1 MSIIRQVAFFGSS
14 LESNFQ
20 LAGTDAMLAQTSR
33 EKILRPL
40 LSAARVADDFFVDQ
54 NHYIEILSKTGE
66 PEKDGR
72 FFWIFHS
79 LDYEMWSKHELD
91 VLVFRGSPILECAAS
106 HIVRTLQD
114 SEANNLLLYFFYS
127 SAKSSNSTIWRNL
140 VAACTILNQVLDSCP
155 SSQQQYLL
163 ESFLTKTLA
172 TLDDWELTKVGADD
186 PKESFKKLLHIST
199 LKSLWDALE
208 QIISEAELHSRSID
222 LETSRRSRRKL
233 TFILDLDNQ
242 TVETGRELMDII
254 RPMMATLRREY
265 STVRLLVTNPPS
277 TGDLGLQKPS
287 ELLLDYD
294 TERQGL
300 YGPQMSA
307 FYSMINPDYLT

>member
-1 MSIIRQVAFFGSS
+1 
-14 LESNFQ
+14 
-20 LAGTDAMLAQTSR
+20 
-33 EKILRPL
+33 
-40 LSAARVADDFFVDQ
+40 VDQ
-54 NHYIEILSKTGE
+54 NNYIEKLSKTGE

-79 LDYEMWSKHELD
+79 LDYEMWSKHELN
-91 VLVFRGSPILECAAS
+91 VLVFHGSPILECAAS

-114 SEANNLLLYFFYS
+114 SKANDLLLYFFYN
-127 SAKSSNSTIWRNL
+127 SAKSSYATMSRNL
-140 VAACTILNQVLDSCP
+140 VAVCTILNQVLESCP
-155 SSQQQYLL
+155 SSQQPYLL
-163 ESFLTKTLA
+163 ELFLRKTLA
-172 TLDDWELTKVGADD
+172 TLANWELTKVGADN
-186 PKESFKKLLHIST
+186 PKESFKKLLDIST
-199 LKSLWDALE
+199 LKNLWNSLE
-208 QIISEAELHSRSID
+208 QVLSKAELHCQNID

-233 TFILDLDNQ
+233 TFVLDLDNL

-277 TGDLGLQKPS
+277 TGNLGLQKPS

-300 YGPQMSA
+300 YGP
-307 FYSMINPDYLT
+307 